1 MDSNVRMPFP
11 PDPNPRK
18 PRMHVPPGA
27 WDTHFHAYGP
37 PHLFPYAEERHLT
50 PCAAPIEHYL
60 AVARVLGFERGV
72 VVQSLVHG
80 DVDTRVTQNAIAQ
93 SDGRLRGVV
102 RSYPK
107 YEPEDIKRL
116 HAAGIRG
123 MRITPILRLGGQ
135 FDQAYLDRIVRLAA
149 VKSWILLVHVDAE
162 SIVQLADA
170 IRRIPGPIVLE
181 NYALVDGR
189 LGVDQPAIRTLLDLA
204 REPNVWL
211 KLASAYRMR
220 RYGATY
226 DQIVPITRAVAASS
240 PDRVIFGTDWPHSIA
255 FKPGEMPNDGDIVDM
270 LLDFVPDEKARHKLL
285 VDNPKRLFDFD

>member
-1 MDSNVRMPFP
+1 MDNRIPFP

-18 PRMHVPPGA
+18 PRMHIPSGA

-50 PCAAPIEHYL
+50 PLAAPIEHYL
-60 AVARVLGFERGV
+60 AVAQVLGFERGV

-80 DVDTRVTQNAIAQ
+80 DVDTRVTQNAIAK
-93 SDGRLRGVV
+93 SEGRLRGIV
-102 RSYPK
+102 RSNPK
-107 YEPEDIKRL
+107 YEPEDIRRL
-116 HAAGIRG
+116 HATGIRG
-123 MRITPILRLGGQ
+123 MRMTPILRLGGQ
-135 FDQAYLDRIVRLAA
+135 FDQAYLDRIVGLAA
-149 VKSWILLVHVDAE
+149 VKSWVLLVHVDAA
-162 SIVQLADA
+162 SIIQLADV
-170 IRRIPGPIVLE
+170 IRRIPGPVVIE

-189 LGVDQPAIRTLLDLA
+189 LGVEQPAIKTLLDLA
-204 REPNVWL
+204 KEPNIWL

-220 RYGATY
+220 RFGATY
-226 DQIVPITRAVAASS
+226 EQIVPVARAVAASS

-270 LLDFVPDEKARHKLL
+270 LLDFVPDETARHKLL